1 MDLKTLQKKL
11 PEWALFEE
19 RYHAYLRQKVYP
31 DHWLL
36 AKILGYILRR
46 GGKKLRPFLVL
57 QVARTCGAVTEKTYV
72 GAILV
77 ELLHNATLAHDDVVD
92 QSDYRRGFFSVRG
105 LWGDKAAVLVGD
117 YLLGKGL
124 SIALEEGATDVLG
137 ILSRAVQAM
146 SQAELLQ
153 LQKARLQSW
162 DERLYFKILGG
173 KTAALFAAAAEIG
186 ALSAQAP
193 KEWQKAAYE
202 LGYAL
207 GIAFQLRDD
216 VLDWYPHNG
225 KATDL
230 DRKNASYTLPLLIAG
245 RQAHLRSSL
254 KKMPYK
260 VLFTFL
266 SEKGIF
272 QQVENEI
279 HSWTQKAL
287 AALAVFPDSP
297 DKENLRQLISL
308 AANRTV

>member
-1 MDLKTLQKKL
+1 MNLKALQKNL

-19 RYHAYLRQKVYP
+19 KYRTYLQEKIYP
-31 DHWLL
+31 DNWLL

-46 GGKKLRPFLVL
+46 GGKKLRPFMVL
-57 QVARTCGAVTEKTYV
+57 QVARVCGGVTEKTYV

-92 QSDYRRGFFSVRG
+92 HSDYRRNFFSVRG
-105 LWGDKAAVLVGD
+105 LWGDRAAVLVGD

-124 SIALEEGATDVLG
+124 SIALEEGASDVLQ

-153 LQKARLQSW
+153 LQKARLASW

-186 ALSAQAP
+186 ALTAEAP
-193 KEWQKAAYE
+193 TKWREAAYQ
-202 LGYAL
+202 LGYAF

-216 VLDWYPHNG
+216 ILDWQPRNG
-225 KATDL
+225 KVTDL
-230 DRKNASYTLPLLIAG
+230 DRKNAFYTLPLLIAG
-245 RQAHLRSSL
+245 RQANLRSTL

-260 VLFTFL
+260 DLFTFL

-272 QQVENEI
+272 HQVEKEI
-279 HSWTQKAL
+279 HNWIQKAL
-287 AALAVFPDSP
+287 EALAVFPSSP
-297 DKENLRQLISL
+297 DKENLKQLIL
-308 AANRTV
+308 LGANQTV